1 MKRWSFHLIISF
13 FSQILSLITFIE
25 PTFYNEVLR
34 LNILHSLNHPFCK
47 EDVYWELRG
56 MLWWQEPKLSL
67 GSSLPFAKVLALPFN
82 AWSYANTKLTCWFH
96 MVAYDSLVPT
106 RIDPFATLL
115 YSCNLFSGDLG
126 YTCIVLTTMQ
136 ISCWFETVWFSR
148 ETDVWGPDST
158 DQCWAVLSLLPK
170 QLVGKGC
177 IYGTFIGGSQKIKEP
192 GLLGSNNWTKLGFPL
207 WIFLENLT
215 YLWEETICGR

>member
-1 MKRWSFHLIISF
+1 MKRLSFHLIISF

-34 LNILHSLNHPFCK
+34 LNILNSLNHPFYK

-67 GSSLPFAKVLALPFN
+67 SSSLPFAKVLALPLN
-82 AWSYANTKLTCWFH
+82 TWSYANTKLTCWFH
-96 MVAYDSLVPT
+96 MVPYDSLVPT

-126 YTCIVLTTMQ
+126 YTCIVLSTMQ
-136 ISCWFETVWFSR
+136 ISCWFETVWFIR
-148 ETDVWGPDST
+148 VKIEKLMCGVLTP
-158 DQCWAVLSLLPK
+158 DQCWAVLSFLPK
-170 QLVGKGC
+170 QLVGRGC
-177 IYGTFIGGSQKIKEP
+177 IYRTLIGGSQKNQRTRFVGIPQLNQTGVPTLNFFGKP
-192 GLLGSNNWTKLGFPL
+192 DLFVRGN
-207 WIFLENLT
+207 
-215 YLWEETICGR
+215 